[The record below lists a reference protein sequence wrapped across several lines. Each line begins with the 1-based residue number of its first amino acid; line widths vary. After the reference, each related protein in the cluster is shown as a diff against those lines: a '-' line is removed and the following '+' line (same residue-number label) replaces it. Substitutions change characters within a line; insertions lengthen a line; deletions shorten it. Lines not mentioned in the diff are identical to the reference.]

1 MADEQQQSR
10 PPWKRAQPLA
20 SLTPPWLGAQVDR
33 LEHAREETLDSARKR
48 QKETPREE
56 AEESQAASSS
66 AAASSAAAT
75 GEPTASGPEG
85 LPPRVAEDMKNFK
98 YVSLTPAAF
107 LPTRH
112 LFMCAGRPM
121 VAPCFVYS
129 PTPPKFVMP
138 SPSHAPK
145 ESPQHNPMLWDCT
158 GALSMQL
165 LFGPRHHSEPL
176 PISLNLFF
184 SEPIVQV
191 FIYTH
196 GVYALC
202 CQVLVMSHE
211 LADEKEMC
219 SYFGNKFYPARPVY
233 VVGRSYKAEPKCK
246 PQETLFDNWMDRS
259 HSHAMSPHCCIIHH
273 CCMVVPHVSS

>member
-1 MADEQQQSR
+1 
-10 PPWKRAQPLA
+10 
-20 SLTPPWLGAQVDR
+20 
-33 LEHAREETLDSARKR
+33 
-48 QKETPREE
+48 
-56 AEESQAASSS
+56 
-66 AAASSAAAT
+66 
-75 GEPTASGPEG
+75 
-85 LPPRVAEDMKNFK
+85 
-98 YVSLTPAAF
+98 
-107 LPTRH
+107 
-112 LFMCAGRPM
+112 MCAGRPM
-121 VAPCFVYS
+121 VVPCFVYS
-129 PTPPKFVMP
+129 PTPPTFVMP
-138 SPSHAPK
+138 SRSHAPK
-145 ESPQHNPMLWDCT
+145 EAPQHNPMLWDCT

-246 PQETLFDNWMDRS
+246 PEETLFDNWMDRS

-273 CCMVVPHVSS
+273 CCMVVPHVSC